1 MTRSEFHFQMI
12 NLEVDSR
19 MDMGVG
25 KSEARKTSWKTTT
38 VIQVSI

>member
-19 MDMGVG
+19 MNLGVG
-25 KSEARKTSWKTTT
+25 KSEARKTSWKATTI
-38 VIQVSI
+38 IQVNV